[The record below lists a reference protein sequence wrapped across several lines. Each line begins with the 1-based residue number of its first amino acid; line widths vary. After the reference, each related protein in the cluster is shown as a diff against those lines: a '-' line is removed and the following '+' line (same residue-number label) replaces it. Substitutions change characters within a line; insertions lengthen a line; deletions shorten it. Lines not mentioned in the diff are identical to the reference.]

1 MFGRYRA
8 IVKAVDGLF
17 SEVEKYSFGKNG
29 VISKFSAPVVKT
41 SLADGLNAGK
51 SSNPISKTRNAVIGA
66 MRAVIDSHKDDS
78 GDLTV
83 ADLIA
88 DGLNEVLSEI
98 NVLADVVEVSYY
110 EVDADGTVNKFDDY
124 DREKNIT
131 SLMWTIPLGKDYKL
145 LKQFTFR
152 WKFPHAILC
161 FRTIVHRYSP
171 GAGLRNRKR
180 RITTS
185 TQC

>member
-41 SLADGLNAGK
+41 SRADGLNAGK

-66 MRAVIDSHKDDS
+66 MRAVIDSYKDDN

-88 DGLNEVLSEI
+88 LGLSEVLSEI
-98 NVLADVVEVSYY
+98 NVLASDVETSYY
-110 EVDADGTVNKFDDY
+110 EVDEDGTVIKNDDY

-145 LKQFTFR
+145 LKQS
-152 WKFPHAILC
+152 ASL
-161 FRTIVHRYSP
+161 
-171 GAGLRNRKR
+171 
-180 RITTS
+180 
-185 TQC
+185 